1 MTTQRYRLNRVVTVS
16 GASAETEEQPILW
29 RFGFQDGVG
38 ISGTASTQ
46 LPSLGRYAFNRGSYS
61 GSWHHDE
68 VHDTDALL
76 NTAIPT
82 LELGAQSIFA
92 DGTPNTI
99 LPSIEASLTDA
110 TLDGVE
116 VRFRPERLP
125 ETNYFRWTA
134 TGRSDYFPS
143 ESKFHEFIFV
153 YIESPELVG
162 EPFEWDRNEPVFFS
176 VEGITAPQ
184 STGEVSNRKA
194 WAALYELGITSGIVA
209 VGSSE
214 LQTTSE
220 ETARL
225 ILRYDPDLARGGKVT
240 DDLGRDW
247 TVRSSRAI
255 QNRRFLE
262 FELFRLL
269 VA

>member
-1 MTTQRYRLNRVVTVS
+1 MTTRYRLNRVVTIS
-16 GASAETEEQPILW
+16 GASAETSEQPIEW
-29 RFGFQDGVG
+29 RFDYQDGIG
-38 ISGTASTQ
+38 ISGTASTR
-46 LPSLGRYAFNRGSYS
+46 LPSHGRYAYNRGSYA
-61 GSWHHDE
+61 GSWHYDE

-76 NTAIPT
+76 ATSIPT
-82 LELGAQSIFA
+82 LELGAQSIYA

-125 ETNYFRWTA
+125 DTNYFRWTA
-134 TGRSDYFPS
+134 TGRSDYFPG
-143 ESKFHEFIFV
+143 EAKFHEFIFV
-153 YIESPELVG
+153 YVESPELVG
-162 EPFEWDRNEPVFFS
+162 DSFGWDRNERVFFS

-184 STGEVSNRKA
+184 SIGEVSNRKA
-194 WAALYELGITSGIVA
+194 WGAITELGIVSGIVS
-209 VGSSE
+209 VGSDN
-214 LQTTSE
+214 LQTASE

-225 ILRYDPDLARGGKVT
+225 VIRYDPDLAQGKSVT
-240 DDLGRDW
+240 DDLGREW

-255 QNRRFLE
+255 RDRRFLE
-262 FELFRLL
+262 FELFRL

>member
-1 MTTQRYRLNRVVTVS
+1 MTTRYRLNRIVTIS
-16 GASAETEEQPILW
+16 GASAQTEERPIQW
-29 RFGFQDGVG
+29 RFDYQDGIG

-61 GSWHHDE
+61 GSWHFDE

-76 NTAIPT
+76 KIAIPT
-82 LELGAQSIFA
+82 LELGTQSIFA
-92 DGTPNTI
+92 DGTPNTV
-99 LPSIEASLTDA
+99 LPSLEASLTDSV
-110 TLDGVE
+110 LDGVE
-116 VRFRPERLP
+116 IRFRPERLP
-125 ETNYFRWTA
+125 DTNYFKWTA

-153 YIESPELVG
+153 FVESPELVG
-162 EPFEWDRNEPVFFS
+162 EAFKWDRNERVFFS

-184 STGEVSNRKA
+184 STSETTNRKA
-194 WAALYELGITSGIVA
+194 WGQLSEMGITSGIVA

-225 ILRYDPDLARGGKVT
+225 ILRYDADLAQGKKVT
-240 DDLGRDW
+240 DDLNREW

-255 QNRRFLE
+255 RDRRFLE
-262 FELFRLL
+262 FELFRL

>member
-1 MTTQRYRLNRVVTVS
+1 MTTRYRLNRVVTIS
-16 GASAETEEQPILW
+16 GASAETEEQPIEW
-29 RFGFQDGVG
+29 RFDYQDGIG

-46 LPSLGRYAFNRGSYS
+46 LPSLGRYAVNRGSYS

-76 NTAIPT
+76 ATSIPT
-82 LELGAQSIFA
+82 LELGAQSIYA

-99 LPSIEASLTDA
+99 LPSLEASLTDA
-110 TLDGVE
+110 TLENVE

-125 ETNYFRWTA
+125 DDNYFRWTA
-134 TGRSDYFPS
+134 TGRGDYFPG
-143 ESKFHEFIFV
+143 EAKFHEFIFLYV
-153 YIESPELVG
+153 ESPELVG
-162 EPFEWDRNEPVFFS
+162 DSFSWDRNERVFFS
-176 VEGITAPQ
+176 VSGITAPQ
-184 STGEVSNRKA
+184 SIGEVSNRKA
-194 WAALYELGITSGIVA
+194 WAQLVELGITSGIVA

-225 ILRYDPDLARGGKVT
+225 VIRYDPDLAQGKKVT
-240 DDLGRDW
+240 DDLGREW

-255 QNRRFLE
+255 RDRRFLE
-262 FELFRLL
+262 FELFRL

>member
-1 MTTQRYRLNRVVTVS
+1 MTTPRYRLNRIVTVS
-16 GASAETEEQPILW
+16 GASAETEEQAILW
-29 RFGFQDGVG
+29 RMDFQDGIG

-61 GSWHHDE
+61 GSWHFDE
-68 VHDTDALL
+68 VHDSDSLL
-76 NTAIPT
+76 AISIPT
-82 LELGAQSIFA
+82 IELGAQSIYA
-92 DGTPNTI
+92 DGTPNSV

-125 ETNYFRWTA
+125 DTNYFRWTA
-134 TGRSDYFPS
+134 TGRSDYFPG
-143 ESKFHEFIFV
+143 EPKHHEYIFL
-153 YIESPELVG
+153 YIESPGLVG
-162 EPFEWDRNEPVFFS
+162 DSFSWDRNERVFFS
-176 VEGITAPQ
+176 VSGITAPMA
-184 STGEVSNRKA
+184 SGETTDRKA
-194 WAALYELGITSGIVA
+194 WAQLVELGLTSGIVS
-209 VGSSE
+209 VGSDN

-225 ILRYDPDLARGGKVT
+225 ILRYDADLAQGKSVT
-240 DDLGRDW
+240 DDLGREW

-255 QNRRFLE
+255 RDRRFLE
-262 FELFRLL
+262 FELFRL